1 MNPTISDGQIAR
13 IEEAVRGA
21 ERLTSGEVRVHIEEN
36 RPPGQDALTRAVEV
50 FHALGMANTAQ
61 RNGVL
66 FYVATETRNFAVI
79 GDAGIDAVVPATFW
93 NDVRDR
99 VLAHFR
105 RAEYADGLMAGLALA
120 GEQLAR
126 YFPFDPANDQNELPD
141 TVSRG

>member
-1 MNPTISDGQIAR
+1 MNPTISDDQIAR
-13 IEEAVRGA
+13 IEEAVRAA
-21 ERLTSGEVRVHIEEN
+21 ERRTSGEVRVHIEEN

-50 FHALGMANTAQ
+50 FRSLGMENTAQ

-79 GDAGIDAVVPATFW
+79 GDAGIDAVVPAGFW
-93 NDVRDR
+93 DNVRDQ
-99 VLAHFR
+99 VLTDFR
-105 RAEYADGLMAGLALA
+105 RAQYADGLVAGLALA

-126 YFPFDPANDQNELPD
+126 YFPFDAATDHNELPD